1 MKRTVAI
8 ITLVALS
15 GTFAARC
22 ATLDKL
28 GWNTIIGTGIGCGAG
43 LALGAIYDEVQR
55 KKENKDRK
63 KLENAVYGIFK
74 ERKKHNQG
82 KIIGLA
88 TGCLAGLGIG
98 AYLDIMKED
107 MEDTMG
113 DKGISLESV
122 KGPDGETDELLVK
135 MDGDISFDT
144 GSAGLKGVAKD
155 NVDKLSEA
163 LEAYP
168 ETKIKIWGHTD
179 YTGSRPVNDRLSL
192 LRAQSVESD
201 LGMPSSR
208 IAEVRG
214 FAWDRPVSGGA
225 PSPGANRANR
235 RVEVRIVADKSAL
248 SPASLIQ

>member
-1 MKRTVAI
+1 MKRAIAITTLTVM
-8 ITLVALS
+8 TLS
-15 GTFAARC
+15 FGARC

-28 GWNTIIGTGIGCGAG
+28 GWNTIIGTGIGCTAG
-43 LALGAIYDEVQR
+43 LAIGAIYDEVQR

-88 TGCLAGLGIG
+88 TGCLAGLGVG

-144 GSAGLKGVAKD
+144 GSAGLQGVAKE
-155 NVDKLSEA
+155 NVAKLSAA
-163 LEAYP
+163 LEGYP
-168 ETKIKIWGHTD
+168 ETQIKIWGHTD
-179 YTGSRPVNDRLSL
+179 YTGSRAVNDALSL
-192 LRAQSVESD
+192 RRAQSVQSSLD
-201 LGMPSSR
+201 ISSSR

-214 FAWDRPVSGGA
+214 FAWDRPVNGGT

-235 RVEVRIVADKSAL
+235 RVEVRIIADKSAL
-248 SPASLIQ
+248 

>member
-1 MKRTVAI
+1 MKRIIAI
-8 ITLVALS
+8 TTLIAI
-15 GTFAARC
+15 GTTFTARC

-28 GWNTIIGTGIGCGAG
+28 GWNTIIGTGIGCTTG
-43 LALGAIYDEVQR
+43 LVIGAIYDEVQR

-88 TGCLAGLGIG
+88 TGCLAGLGVG

-144 GSAGLKGVAKD
+144 GSAGLKGVASE
-155 NVDKLSEA
+155 NVEKLSDA

-168 ETKIKIWGHTD
+168 ETQIKIWGHTD
-179 YTGSRPVNDRLSL
+179 YTGSRSLNDALSL
-192 LRAQSVESD
+192 QRAQSVQQSLD
-201 LGMPSSR
+201 ISSSR
-208 IAEVRG
+208 VAEVRG
-214 FAWDRPVSGGA
+214 FAWDRPAAGGT
-225 PSPGANRANR
+225 PTPGANRANR
-235 RVEVRIVADKSAL
+235 RVEVRIVADKGAL
-248 SPASLIQ
+248 